1 MSRALRSVTG
11 GLVVASMLLPLASAQ
26 AQFGILRRARDAT
39 NAATSSDNCA
49 TGRSSNAGSRIMGN
63 LLGGAANDAASR
75 AGVTSWVPV
84 SEFTDQLSTEIAC
97 RLDPQEQQQAAEAT
111 LEATRGGGNDGMG
124 QPEVGQMAAWTSNTR
139 EDVSGTSTVT
149 GRDRPGNDGRDC
161 ITVTD
166 VIIVDGEETRA
177 DKRMCRAPGAARY
190 TIVA

>member
-1 MSRALRSVTG
+1 
-11 GLVVASMLLPLASAQ
+11 
-26 AQFGILRRARDAT
+26 
-39 NAATSSDNCA
+39 
-49 TGRSSNAGSRIMGN
+49 
-63 LLGGAANDAASR
+63 
-75 AGVTSWVPV
+75 
-84 SEFTDQLSTEIAC
+84 
-97 RLDPQEQQQAAEAT
+97 
-111 LEATRGGGNDGMG
+111 MG

-149 GRDRPGNDGRDC
+149 GRERPGNDGRDC